1 MNAKLASVARNLVKT
16 RTMTQANHN
25 DSERGTRRSMEG
37 VVVSAKQDSTIVVQ
51 VERTTKHPLYHK
63 IVRKRKKYHVHDGDN
78 QAAQG
83 DKVEIMGT
91 RPLSKLKRWR
101 LVRIVEKA
109 AQEN

>member
-1 MNAKLASVARNLVKT
+1 
-16 RTMTQANHN
+16 MTQAKTT

-37 VVVSAKQDSTIVVQ
+37 VVISAKQNSTIVVQ
-51 VERTTKHPLYHK
+51 VERITKHSLYHK
-63 IVRKRKKYHVHDGDN
+63 IVRKRRKYHVHDADN
-78 QAAQG
+78 QAAKG